1 MKSVVACLFRHQ
13 LSEILGTPPH
23 APLQPNPPPPPPLP
37 SPMDNMHGNL
47 RFYYVQQPCLDY
59 VLFLGFFEVIS
70 FSLSDINSGLMVSI
84 RGPLGWGTT
93 AAFSTR
99 VNTTLVFL
107 SLLMLFLETR
117 PRGRVGIGWGVGGWG
132 RGLLFFITVKNKILI
147 IVDMALTWKILWFQR
162 VSEHVL
168 ELGHYKIKES
178 KVCITHFDCLEIKKK
193 SIFCTFYH
201 SVFSWKYICAVSFL
215 LTTLFRCSVH
225 WRHILLCVC

>member
-1 MKSVVACLFRHQ
+1 MGDDRRILDESQHNPCIPFSSHVVFRNA
-13 LSEILGTPPH
+13 SSREGG
-23 APLQPNPPPPPPLP
+23 
-37 SPMDNMHGNL
+37 DW
-47 RFYYVQQPCLDY
+47 V
-59 VLFLGFFEVIS
+59 
-70 FSLSDINSGLMVSI
+70 
-84 RGPLGWGTT
+84 
-93 AAFSTR
+93 
-99 VNTTLVFL
+99 
-107 SLLMLFLETR
+107 
-117 PRGRVGIGWGVGGWG
+117 GVGGWG

-147 IVDMALTWKILWFQR
+147 IVDMVLTWKILWFQR